1 MKQTVRSV
9 IIISLIL
16 AAHFSF
22 AQQLPNIVLVFVD
35 DMGYSLP
42 YLHLGN
48 SKLYYHPNGPRID
61 FPDRM
66 LGDGRTKPWDV
77 GTTGTISAYK
87 ALKGLSG

>member
-9 IIISLIL
+9 ITLSLIL
-16 AAHFSF
+16 AARFSF

-42 YLHLGN
+42 YLHLGD
-48 SKLYYHPNGPRID
+48 SKFYYHPNGPRID

-66 LGDGRTKPWDV
+66 LEDGRPKPWDV
-77 GTTGTISAYK
+77 GYTGTFSGYK